1 MNKIVVIICF
11 LVTSIVSAQ
20 DWKTSLEDAKTEA
33 AKDAKNIILV
43 FSGSD
48 WCAPCIK
55 LDRSIWQSDAFKKAS
70 SENWILLKADFPKKK
85 ANALSEEQ
93 TKINQELAE
102 KYNPEGSFPKVV
114 ILNNEGKVLGIMGYE
129 KITAEEYIVKLKSYT
144 K

>member
-11 LVTSIVSAQ
+11 LTTYIVSAQ
-20 DWKTSLEDAKTEA
+20 DWKTNLDDAKTEA
-33 AKDAKNIILV
+33 TKETKNIILV

-93 TKINQELAE
+93 IKTNQELAE

-114 ILNNEGKVLGIMGYE
+114 ILDNEGKVLGIMGYE
-129 KITAEEYIVKLKSYT
+129 KITAEEYIAKLKSYT
-144 K
+144 N

>member
-1 MNKIVVIICF
+1 MNRVVIIICF

-20 DWKTSLEDAKTEA
+20 DWKTSFDDAKTEA

-55 LDRSIWQSDAFKKAS
+55 LDRSIWQSDAFKNAS

-114 ILNNEGKVLGIMGYE
+114 ILDDEGKVLGIMGFE

>member
-1 MNKIVVIICF
+1 MNRVVIIICF

-20 DWKTSLEDAKTEA
+20 DWKTSFDDAKTEA

-55 LDRSIWQSDAFKKAS
+55 LDRSIWQSDAFKNAS

-102 KYNPEGSFPKVV
+102 IYNPEGSFPKVV

>member
-20 DWKTSLEDAKTEA
+20 DWKTSLDDAKTEA
-33 AKDAKNIILV
+33 AKETKNIILV

-129 KITAEEYIVKLKSYT
+129 KITAEEYIVKLNSFT

>member
-1 MNKIVVIICF
+1 MNKVIIIICF

-20 DWKTSLEDAKTEA
+20 DWKTSLDDAKTEA
-33 AKDAKNIILV
+33 AKEAKNIILV

-55 LDRSIWQSDAFKKAS
+55 LDRSIWQSDAFTKAS

>member
-20 DWKTSLEDAKTEA
+20 DWKTSLDDAKTEA
-33 AKDAKNIILV
+33 AKETKNIILV

-55 LDRSIWQSDAFKKAS
+55 LDRSIWQSDAFKNAS

-129 KITAEEYIVKLKSYT
+129 KITAEEYIVKLNSFT

>member
-1 MNKIVVIICF
+1 MNRVVIIICF

-20 DWKTSLEDAKTEA
+20 DWKTSFDDAKTEA

-55 LDRSIWQSDAFKKAS
+55 LDRSIWQSDAFKNAS

-114 ILNNEGKVLGIMGYE
+114 ILDDEGKVLGIMGYE

>member
-1 MNKIVVIICF
+1 MYKVLVIICL
-11 LVTSIVSAQ
+11 LVTSLVSAQ
-20 DWKTSLEDAKTEA
+20 DWKTSFDEAKIDATNES
-33 AKDAKNIILV
+33 KNIILV

-55 LDRSIWQSDAFKKAS
+55 LDKSIWQSEAFKQAA

-129 KITAEEYIVKLKSYT
+129 KITDKEYILKLKSFN

>member
-1 MNKIVVIICF
+1 MKKIIVILSI
-11 LVTSIVSAQ
+11 LVTSLMSAQ
-20 DWKTSLEDAKTEA
+20 EWKSNFEEAKELATKES
-33 AKDAKNIILV
+33 KNIMLV

-55 LDRSIWQSDAFKKAS
+55 LDRAIWQSEEFAKTY

-85 ANALSEEQ
+85 ANALTEEQ
-93 TKINQELAE
+93 SKANKELAE
-102 KYNPEGSFPKVV
+102 IYNPEGNFPKVV

-129 KITAEEYIVKLKSYT
+129 KVSPEEYIAKLKSFT

>member
-1 MNKIVVIICF
+1 MNKVVIIICL
-11 LVTSIVSAQ
+11 LVTSFVSAQ
-20 DWKTSLEDAKTEA
+20 DWKTSLDDAKTEA
-33 AKDAKNIILV
+33 KKETKNIILV

-70 SENWILLKADFPKKK
+70 AENWILLKADFPKKK

-102 KYNPEGSFPKVV
+102 IYNPEGSFPKVV
-114 ILNNEGKVLGIMGYE
+114 ILDNEGKVLGIMGYE
-129 KITAEEYIVKLKSYT
+129 KITAEEYIVKLKTYT